1 MGACKMTERKLLT
14 RGDFVTTPTIYT
26 KFGEKVARNPI
37 EQIYNAGLLSEYKT
51 LSTSHKYIKF
61 IGMFEEGDGGEGIY
75 IRDDSITDE
84 EDIGIIIYIGQ
95 YKYRR
100 LYGAFVLVDWFYI
113 RDFGEALQRACK
125 YASVR
130 CVPGKVYDCN
140 SEITL
145 KLYATANNK
154 DLHGAIDYGHVLID
168 LRGATINFNV
178 APEEVDGKKVWPKF
192 CFNIR
197 IYNRE
202 TKFMFTNGNFNV
214 SELNKVALEN
224 IANIIGDNNYTDM
237 LTDMHYNVEASK
249 LPDTNRVVLENAPVM
264 QGVKTFTKNLTY
276 VGDDLSQGEEQAV
289 TKEYMPEGIEEDKYI
304 AIADERKIEG
314 ITRFNTIF
322 DLGTGNVVNDTNVSD
337 IILEAL
343 TPTLRDVML
352 KTDISIYLPF
362 MYYVKYKDYTETT
375 EENEEIDYRAEAPSI
390 LLGGNW
396 EELLLLK
403 GDDYEVY
410 KKQQSAYVIIPKQRM
425 IIDEEEINDNLFLYF
440 RVNNPIYIDDY
451 EVVKEEYEYTHE
463 GIILYERAKA
473 HDGGISHVCGKF
485 NVTKEFKEIL
495 HSFVGVTE
503 MADDIVYVPAIVKN
517 GGTYPGSKVF
527 LYLGVDGNYY
537 MYRPYQVYLAGHL
550 AETSVNIVFE
560 TATTDEYGRNEKG
573 FYFRGIRDRYTF
585 DRPIYYNPAKYR
597 DARVEKNVLVTLK
610 NNPLVFKYANIIG
623 SEYVKLSD
631 DIKIYTPTIG
641 VEMDE
646 EYKRR
651 YFITDFYIRGIIPI
665 QANLTPFNG
674 PDETAPCARISF
686 TFQYGKELIQSK
698 PVDIYI
704 PRYIA
709 TGVPE
714 YEIPKD
720 LRLKLPNNTPISY
733 KYPVSMLY
741 TNNTPFF
748 RQYNIY
754 PQVGILADWLCPSAA
769 SGHDEYKSNGDKY
782 KPRCIHGNKAGDRR
796 FYPIT
801 NYYTRQKY
809 GVIHTKVQNRKI
821 TEYKCG
827 DHVEF
832 YNGANNYTVVL
843 YNFYGAQGKSKQEY
857 AVGPYLGKYYFINI
871 NDEVGPGL
879 LDHKVFK
886 PDLMYSIYVE
896 PGKCEVNIDYFAV
909 THNLDKYTSLSRSLG
924 EYKAT
929 CFRER
934 CDCGENSWIT
944 YSTSGMCVTPYL
956 LSFNSGM
963 AKPKTLRR
971 LFGAG
976 GFTEEIIRDGTLKDP
991 FRERTLLPRHQFAA
1005 PVCVINP

>member
-1 MGACKMTERKLLT
+1 MGARKMTERKLLT
-14 RGDFVTTPTIYT
+14 RDDFVTKPTIYT
-26 KFGEKVARNPI
+26 KFGEKVTRNPI

-75 IRDDSITDE
+75 IRDDNITDE
-84 EDIGIIIYIGQ
+84 EDIGVIIYIGQ

-140 SEITL
+140 SAVTI
-145 KLYATANNK
+145 KLYASANNK
-154 DLHGAIDYGHVLID
+154 HLHGSTDYNHVLID

-178 APEEVDGKKVWPKF
+178 APEEIDGKKVWPKF

-202 TKFMFTNGNFNV
+202 TKFMLTNGNFNV

-249 LPDTNRVVLENAPVM
+249 LPDTNRTVLESDPVM
-264 QGVKTFTKNLTY
+264 EGVKTFTKNLTY

-322 DLGTGNVVNDTNVSD
+322 DLGTGNVVTETNVSD
-337 IILEAL
+337 LILEAL
-343 TPTLRDVML
+343 TPTLRAVML
-352 KTDISIYLPF
+352 KTDTSIYLPF
-362 MYYVKYKDYTETT
+362 MYYVKYKNYTETT
-375 EENEEIDYRAEAPSI
+375 EDGEEIDYNTESPSVVF
-390 LLGGNW
+390 GGNW
-396 EELLLLK
+396 DEQLLLN

-410 KKQQSAYVIIPKQRM
+410 KKQQSAYVFIPQQQM
-425 IIDEEEINDNLFLYF
+425 VIDEEEINDNLFLYF
-440 RVNNPIYIDDY
+440 RVNNPIYLDDY
-451 EVVKEEYEYTHE
+451 EPVREEYEYTHE

-473 HDGGISHVCGKF
+473 HDGNISQICGKF
-485 NVTKEFKEIL
+485 IVTQEFKEVL

-503 MADDIVYVPAIVKN
+503 MADDIVYVPAIVKD
-517 GGTYPGSKVF
+517 GGTYPGSRVF

-537 MYRPYQVYLAGHL
+537 MYRPYQVYLAGHVEN
-550 AETSVNIVFE
+550 ASVNIVFDD
-560 TATTDEYGRNEKG
+560 ATDEYGNDRSG
-573 FYFRGIRDRYTF
+573 FYFRGIRDMYTF
-585 DRPIYYNPAKYR
+585 NKPIYYNPAEYSR
-597 DARVEKNVLVTLK
+597 DRVEKDVLVTIK
-610 NNPLVFKYANIIG
+610 NNPLVFRSANIIG

-631 DIKIYTPTIG
+631 DIKIYTPSIQ

-646 EYKRR
+646 QYNRR

-674 PDETAPCARISF
+674 PDETVPCARISF
-686 TFQYGKELIQSK
+686 TFEYNKELIQSK
-698 PVDIYI
+698 QVDIYI

-714 YEIPKD
+714 YEIPKN
-720 LRLKLPNNTPISY
+720 LRLKLPNNTPIDK

-741 TNNTPFF
+741 TNNTMSY
-748 RQYNIY
+748 RQYNIC
-754 PQVGILADWLCPSAA
+754 PQVGILADWLCPAA
-769 SGHDEYKSNGDKY
+769 TSRHDDYKSDGDKNNP
-782 KPRCIHGNKAGDRR
+782 KCIHGNKGGDNR

-801 NYYTRQKY
+801 NYYLERNY
-809 GVIHTKVQNRKI
+809 GEITTKVLSRKI
-821 TEYKCG
+821 QTYKCG
-827 DHVEF
+827 DYVEF
-832 YNGANNYTVVL
+832 RIDRNDYVVLL
-843 YNFYGAQGKSKQEY
+843 YNFYSVEGYSKKPY
-857 AVGPYLGKYYFINI
+857 AVGPYIGKYYFVNI
-871 NDEVGPGL
+871 NDEKGPGL
-879 LDHKVFK
+879 LDHKVF
-886 PDLMYSIYVE
+886 DTAYSYNIYVG
-896 PGKCEVNIDYFAV
+896 PGECVVNIDYFQV
-909 THNLDKYTSLSRSLG
+909 THNLDKYTSLARALG
-924 EYKAT
+924 PYKAT
-929 CFRER
+929 CFRTR
-934 CDCGENSWIT
+934 CNCGDKDWIPYET
-944 YSTSGMCVTPYL
+944 AGMSATPYL

-971 LFGAG
+971 LFGSG

-1005 PVCVINP
+1005 PVCAINP

>member
-14 RGDFVTTPTIYT
+14 RDDFVTKPTIYT
-26 KFGEKVARNPI
+26 KFGEKVTRNPI

-75 IRDDSITDE
+75 IRDDNITDE
-84 EDIGIIIYIGQ
+84 EDIGVIIYIGQ

-145 KLYATANNK
+145 KLYAITNNK
-154 DLHGAIDYGHVLID
+154 NLHGSTDYGHVLID

-178 APEEVDGKKVWPKF
+178 APEEIDGKKVWPKF

-249 LPDTNRVVLENAPVM
+249 LPDTNSVVLESDPVIE
-264 QGVKTFTKNLTY
+264 GVKTFTNNLTY
-276 VGDDLSQGEEQAV
+276 VGDGLSQGEEQAV
-289 TKEYMPEGIEEDKYI
+289 TKEYMPEGLEEDKYI

-322 DLGTGNVVNDTNVSD
+322 DLGTGNVVTDTNVSD

-343 TPTLRDVML
+343 TPTLRDTML
-352 KTDISIYLPF
+352 KTDISIYVPF

-375 EENEEIDYRAEAPSI
+375 EDDEEIDYRTEGPSVVF
-390 LLGGNW
+390 GGNW
-396 EELLLLK
+396 EEQLVLN

-410 KKQQSAYVIIPKQRM
+410 KKQQSAYVIIPQQRM
-425 IIDEEEINDNLFLYF
+425 VIDEEEINDNLFLYF
-440 RVNNPIYIDDY
+440 RVNNPIYLDDY
-451 EVVKEEYEYTHE
+451 EIVREEYEYTHE

-473 HDGGISHVCGKF
+473 HDGNISHICGKF
-485 NVTKEFKEIL
+485 EVTQEFKDIL
-495 HSFVGVTE
+495 YSFVGVTK
-503 MADDIVYVPAIVKN
+503 MADDTIYVPAIVKN
-517 GGTYPGSKVF
+517 GGTYPGSRVF

-550 AETSVNIVFE
+550 ENASVNIVFDN
-560 TATTDEYGRNEKG
+560 ATDEYGSDRSG
-573 FYFRGIRDRYTF
+573 FYFRGTRAMYTF
-585 DRPIYYNPAKYR
+585 NKPIYYTPMKYTN
-597 DARVEKNVLVTLK
+597 DRVEKNILVTIK
-610 NNPLVFKYANIIG
+610 DNPIKFKSANIIG
-623 SEYVKLSD
+623 SEYVKLAD
-631 DIKIYTPTIG
+631 DIKIYTPSIQM
-641 VEMDE
+641 EMDE
-646 EYKRR
+646 QYNRR

-686 TFQYGKELIQSK
+686 TFEYNKELMQSK

-720 LRLKLPNNTPISY
+720 LRLKLPNNIPINN
-733 KYPVSMLY
+733 KYPVTMLY
-741 TNNTPFF
+741 TNNTMFF
-748 RQYNIY
+748 RRYDICKQE
-754 PQVGILADWLCPSAA
+754 GILADWLCPYDT
-769 SGHDEYKSNGDKY
+769 SGHDEYKSDGDKY
-782 KPRCIHGNKAGDRR
+782 KPECVHGAKAENRR

-801 NYYTRQKY
+801 NYYTRRALALSDTVSQKSVTTY
-809 GVIHTKVQNRKI
+809 R
-821 TEYKCG
+821 CG
-827 DHVEF
+827 DHIQF
-832 YNGANNYTVVL
+832 YEGKNNYIVVL
-843 YNFYGAQGKSKQEY
+843 YNFYGAEGESKQEY
-857 AVGPYLGKYYFINI
+857 AVGPYLGKYYFVNI

-879 LDHKVFK
+879 LDHKSFNTK
-886 PDLMYSIYVE
+886 DRYSIYVE
-896 PGKCEVNIDYFAV
+896 PGQCVVNVDYFSV
-909 THNLDKYTSLSRSLG
+909 SHNLDKYTSLSKSLG

-929 CFRER
+929 CFKGR
-934 CDCGENSWIT
+934 CSCGDRNWIV
-944 YSTSGMCVTPYL
+944 YNTSGMCVTPYL

-971 LFGAG
+971 LFGSG

>member
-1 MGACKMTERKLLT
+1 MTERKLLT
-14 RGDFVTTPTIYT
+14 RNDFVTKPTIYT
-26 KFGEKVARNPI
+26 KFGEKVTRNPI

-75 IRDDSITDE
+75 IRDDNITDE
-84 EDIGIIIYIGQ
+84 EDIGVIIYIGQ

-154 DLHGAIDYGHVLID
+154 DLHGSIDYSHTLID

-178 APEEVDGKKVWPKF
+178 APEEIDGKKAWPKF

-202 TKFMFTNGNFNV
+202 TKFMLTNGNFNV

-249 LPDTNRVVLENAPVM
+249 LPDTNRVVLESDPVM
-264 QGVKTFTKNLTY
+264 EGVKTFTKNLTY
-276 VGDDLSQGEEQAV
+276 VGDNLSQGEEQAV

-322 DLGTGNVVNDTNVSD
+322 DLGTGNVVTDTNVSD

-343 TPTLRDVML
+343 TPTLRDIML
-352 KTDISIYLPF
+352 KTDIGIYLPF

-375 EENEEIDYRAEAPSI
+375 EENEEIHYSAESPSV
-390 LLGGNW
+390 LFGGNW
-396 EELLLLK
+396 EEQLLLN

-410 KKQQSAYVIIPKQRM
+410 KKQQSAYVIIPQQRM

-440 RVNNPIYIDDY
+440 RVNNPIYLDDGY
-451 EVVKEEYEYTHE
+451 EIAREEYEYTHE

-473 HDGGISHVCGKF
+473 HDGGFSHICGKF
-485 NVTKEFKEIL
+485 EVTQEFKDIL
-495 HSFVGVTE
+495 HSFVGVAE

-537 MYRPYQVYLAGHL
+537 MYRPYQVYLAGYL
-550 AETSVNIVFE
+550 ESASVNIVFDD
-560 TATTDEYGRNEKG
+560 ATDEYSGDRSG
-573 FYFRGIRDRYTF
+573 FYFRGIRDMYTF
-585 DRPIYYNPAKYR
+585 NKPIYYNPAEYSR
-597 DARVEKNVLVTLK
+597 GRVEKNVLVTIK
-610 NNPLVFKYANIIG
+610 NNPLVFKSANIIG

-631 DIKIYTPTIG
+631 DIKIYTPSIQM
-641 VEMDE
+641 EMDE
-646 EYKRR
+646 EYNHR

-686 TFQYGKELIQSK
+686 TFEYNKELIQSK

-720 LRLKLPNNTPISY
+720 LRLKLPNSIPINHR
-733 KYPVSMLY
+733 YPVSMLY
-741 TNNTPFF
+741 TNNTMWP
-748 RQYNIY
+748 RQYDIY
-754 PQVGILADWLCPSAA
+754 PQVGILADWLCPADTSR
-769 SGHDEYKSNGDKY
+769 HDDYKSDGGKLNPKCVHGSAGGD
-782 KPRCIHGNKAGDRR
+782 NR

-801 NYYTRQKY
+801 NYYLGRSY
-809 GVIHTKVQNRKI
+809 GTLTTKVLNKSI
-821 TEYKCG
+821 TTYRCG
-827 DHVEF
+827 DHVQF
-832 YNGANNYTVVL
+832 YEGQNNYAVLL
-843 YNFYGAQGKSKQEY
+843 YNFYSVEGRSKEKY
-857 AVGPYLGKYYFINI
+857 AVGPYVGKYYFMNI
-871 NDEVGPGL
+871 NDEQGPGL
-879 LDHKVFK
+879 LDHKVFNTA
-886 PDLMYSIYVE
+886 DRYSIYVK
-896 PGKCEVNIDYFAV
+896 PGECVVNIDYFQV
-909 THNLDKYTSLSRSLG
+909 THNLDKYTSLRRVLG

-934 CDCGENSWIT
+934 CSCGDENWIVYT
-944 YSTSGMCVTPYL
+944 TAGMCVTPYL

-971 LFGAG
+971 LFGSG

-991 FRERTLLPRHQFAA
+991 FRERTLLPQHQFAA
-1005 PVCVINP
+1005 PVCAINP